1 MADSKTGLD
10 PKAAETVL
18 KANYRNLVR
27 KVQEGKTLSAG
38 EVNLLQAI
46 QAGGKAEVTTYAK
59 NQAELA
65 EILGV
70 SRKTIQRAMKMDGHP
85 TTRPD
90 GRLEVGPW
98 REFLGRED
106 LDETGGMTPT
116 ELKARNLLL
125 QNERLELQIA
135 VMRKDYLPAVDVE
148 KWGGEIGAAVRKVVS
163 GIHRIAPSIVG
174 LSVADAEARL
184 KDLEQEVMEQLHTLG
199 DRIETARN
207 EPVS

>member
-46 QAGGKAEVTTYAK
+46 QAGGKAEVVAYAK
-59 NQAELA
+59 NQVELA
-65 EILGV
+65 ELLGV
-70 SRKTIQRAMKMDGHP
+70 SRKTIQRAMKLDGRP
-85 TTRPD
+85 PTRPD

-106 LDETGGMTPT
+106 LDETGGATPT

-135 VMRKDYLPAVDVE
+135 VMRRDYIPAVDVE
-148 KWGGEIGAAVRKVVS
+148 KWGGEIGAAVRKVVA

-174 LSVADAEARL
+174 LSVADAEVRL
-184 KDLEQEVMEQLHTLG
+184 RDLEGEITEQLHTLG
-199 DRIETARN
+199 DRIESARN